1 MSRKAAEHRLAH
13 VSPVDGDPGGILGD
27 RHEVPPRGDAGI
39 LASPAPAAPGP
50 GPLPSGPLDA
60 APAPGGGVAAAVLAQ
75 VLGRRPPRWLLL
87 VAGLA
92 VGLAAA
98 VAMAAAVDTAALE
111 QAWEAATAD
120 PSGVALAAAALL
132 GAFSLRA
139 VAWHQLLP
147 GLGLGQALAG
157 IHVALG
163 GNHVLPFRLGEPMR
177 VASAVRRAGV
187 APAPAAASTVVLRLA
202 DVLTLV
208 AVGAVAAPA
217 AFSHLLGPWGWLG
230 TAVVAAAAAGTVV
243 WVRRLAARDDTV
255 RLPGPAALALTAGAW
270 LLEGVAVWQALH
282 WAGIGVD
289 ARGALLVTAVAVTA
303 QVAAVAPSGLGTY
316 EAAAV
321 AALVSLGHD
330 PGVALA
336 AALTTHAVKTAYSLV
351 AGGIAVVLP
360 RPGLLQRSAPAP
372 AGVEVATAAA
382 PAPAAR

>member
-1 MSRKAAEHRLAH
+1 MLA
-13 VSPVDGDPGGILGD
+13 
-27 RHEVPPRGDAGI
+27 R
-39 LASPAPAAPGP
+39 
-50 GPLPSGPLDA
+50 
-60 APAPGGGVAAAVLAQ
+60 
-75 VLGRRPPRWLLL
+75 VLGRRPSRWLLL
-87 VAGLA
+87 VAGLV
-92 VGLAAA
+92 VGVVAA
-98 VAMAAAVDTAALE
+98 VAMAAAVEVEALE
-111 QAWEAATAD
+111 RAADAAAGD
-120 PSGVALAAAALL
+120 PAGVARAVAALL
-132 GAFSLRA
+132 AAFSLRA
-139 VAWHQLLP
+139 VAWSRLLP

-187 APAPAAASTVVLRLA
+187 PPAPAAASTVVLRLA

-243 WVRRLAARDDTV
+243 WVRRLAARDDAV
-255 RLPGPAALALTAGAW
+255 RLPGPTALALTAAAW
-270 LLEGVAVWQALH
+270 LLEGVAVWQALQ
-282 WAGIGVD
+282 WAGIDVG

-360 RPGLLQRSAPAP
+360 RPNLLHRALAPTRA
-372 AGVEVATAAA
+372 AVA
-382 PAPAAR
+382 R